1 MPPMPPPRG
10 GPRFPGGFGPFGI
23 LTDEEK
29 SSKPKIT
36 LTLLKRIF
44 SYLLPYWKQMSLVF
58 IAILLASICSIYPSI
73 LTGKIIDEGLYGR
86 DLGVL
91 LKLIL
96 LCFGVIIASNVISI
110 VESYLNTWIAQH
122 ITFDMRNRM
131 FGHLQ
136 KMSQRFFTSNNQGD
150 IITRMTSDI
159 DGVQMTITNTLTT
172 ILSNTITLVVALV
185 AMYRMNWI
193 LATVAILIVPLF
205 SLPTKTV
212 GKRRWKLT
220 QKAQECNDEI
230 NGILNETLSV
240 SGQML
245 VKLFTNEKHEYTR
258 YHDANRRMIK
268 LNINENMT
276 GQGFRVVMSILTNIG
291 PMLIYFVGGLL
302 MIKSGADLTVGD
314 ITVMVTL
321 LSRIYMPVNSL
332 MNLQVDVI
340 RSMAL
345 FTRIFSYFDMPVE
358 VENSPNAITPE
369 TLRGRIAFD
378 DVSFYYEEGQTVLDH
393 VSFEVPEGKT
403 VAIVGPS
410 GAGKSTIINLIP
422 RLYDVTGG
430 RILFDEYDLRDLDLT
445 ALRQNVGVVTQDTYL
460 FNGTIKDNLLYA
472 KHDATDEEIEKACKK
487 ANLHEFIMSLP
498 DGYGT
503 VVGNRGLKLSGGEKQ
518 RMSIARVMLKNPA
531 VLIFDEATSSLDSI
545 SESAIQDAIDPM
557 LTGRTSIVIA
567 HRLSTIMAADEI
579 LVVSEGKI
587 VEKGTHADLVRR
599 GGIYTELYETQFRR
613 ALMDYEER
621 MNGESESSGTT
632 DPDPESENMPAF
644 QFAADFPGKGRFPEF
659 SGKGPFPG
667 FPGNGPFP
675 EKK

>member
-1 MPPMPPPRG
+1 MPPKSP
-10 GPRFPGGFGPFGI
+10 PRFPGGFGPFGI

-29 SSKPKIT
+29 SNKPKIT
-36 LTLLKRIF
+36 FALLKRIF
-44 SYLLPYWKQMSLVF
+44 SYLLPYWKQMILVL
-58 IAILLASICSIYPSI
+58 IAILLASVCSVYPSI

-86 DLGVL
+86 NLGIL
-91 LKLIL
+91 IKLIL
-96 LCFGVIIASNVISI
+96 LCFGVIIASNLIS
-110 VESYLNTWIAQH
+110 VGESYLNTWIAQH

-131 FGHLQ
+131 FRHLQ
-136 KMSQRFFTSNNQGD
+136 TMSQRFFTTNNQGD

-159 DGVQMTITNTLTT
+159 AGVQMTITNTLTT
-172 ILSNTITLVVALV
+172 IISNIITLVVALV

-245 VKLFTNEKHEYTR
+245 VKLFTNEEYEYNR
-258 YHDANRRMIK
+258 YYNANHQMIK
-268 LNINENMT
+268 LNIRENMT

-291 PMLIYFVGGLL
+291 PMMLYFVGGLL
-302 MIKSGADLTVGD
+302 MIKGGADLTVGD

-332 MNLQVDVI
+332 MNLQVDII

-345 FTRIFSYFDMPVE
+345 FTRIFSYFDMPTE
-358 VENSPNAITPE
+358 VQNSPNPIKPE
-369 TLRGRIAFD
+369 KLSGHIVFD
-378 DVSFYYEEGQTVLDH
+378 DVSFYYEEGQPVLDH

-410 GAGKSTIINLIP
+410 GAGKSTLINLIP

-430 RILFDEYDLRDLDLT
+430 RILFDGYDLRELDLSL
-445 ALRQNVGVVTQDTYL
+445 LRRNVGVVTQDTYL
-460 FNGTIKDNLLYA
+460 FNGTIRDNLLYA
-472 KHDATDEEIEKACKK
+472 KHDATDEEIEEACKK
-487 ANLHEFIMSLP
+487 ANIHDFVMSLP
-498 DGYGT
+498 EGYDT

-518 RMSIARVMLKNPA
+518 RMSIDRVMLKNPV

-545 SESAIQDAIDPM
+545 SESLIQDAIDP
-557 LTGRTSIVIA
+557 LITGRTSIVIA
-567 HRLSTIMAADEI
+567 HRLSTVMAADEI

-587 VEKGTHADLVRR
+587 VERGKHADLVQQ
-599 GGIYTELYETQFRR
+599 GGVYAELYDTQFRR
-613 ALMDYEER
+613 ALQDYETR
-621 MNGESESSGTT
+621 RNGENVSYEGT
-632 DPDPESENMPAF
+632 PGEGWKWQPYKEGMPADGTPMP
-644 QFAADFPGKGRFPEF
+644 DFPFPAGF
-659 SGKGPFPG
+659 RGTPPFG
-667 FPGNGPFP
+667 EGAI
-675 EKK
+675 

>member
-1 MPPMPPPRG
+1 MPPKSP
-10 GPRFPGGFGPFGI
+10 PRFPGGFGPFGI

-29 SSKPKIT
+29 SNKPKIT
-36 LTLLKRIF
+36 FALLKRIF
-44 SYLLPYWKQMSLVF
+44 SYLLPYWKQMILVL
-58 IAILLASICSIYPSI
+58 IAILLASVCSVYPSI

-86 DLGVL
+86 NLGIL
-91 LKLIL
+91 IKLIL
-96 LCFGVIIASNVISI
+96 LCFGVIIASNLIS
-110 VESYLNTWIAQH
+110 VGESYLNTWIAQH

-131 FGHLQ
+131 FRHLQ
-136 KMSQRFFTSNNQGD
+136 TMSQRFFTTNNQGD

-159 DGVQMTITNTLTT
+159 AGVQMTITNTLTT
-172 ILSNTITLVVALV
+172 IISNIITLVVALV

-245 VKLFTNEKHEYTR
+245 VKLFTNEEYEYNR
-258 YHDANRRMIK
+258 YYNANHQMIK
-268 LNINENMT
+268 LNIRENMT

-291 PMLIYFVGGLL
+291 PMMLYFVGGLL
-302 MIKSGADLTVGD
+302 MIKGGADLTVGD

-332 MNLQVDVI
+332 MNLQVDII

-345 FTRIFSYFDMPVE
+345 FTRIFSYFDMPTE
-358 VENSPNAITPE
+358 VQNSPNPIKPE
-369 TLRGRIAFD
+369 KLSGHIVFD
-378 DVSFYYEEGQTVLDH
+378 DVSFYYEEGQPVLDH

-410 GAGKSTIINLIP
+410 GAGKSTLINLIP

-430 RILFDEYDLRDLDLT
+430 RILFDGYDLRELDLSL
-445 ALRQNVGVVTQDTYL
+445 LRRNVGVVTQDTYL
-460 FNGTIKDNLLYA
+460 FNGTIRDNLLYA
-472 KHDATDEEIEKACKK
+472 KHDATDEEIEEACKK
-487 ANLHEFIMSLP
+487 ANIHDFVMSLP
-498 DGYGT
+498 EGYDT

-518 RMSIARVMLKNPA
+518 RMSIARVMLKNPV

-545 SESAIQDAIDPM
+545 SESLIQDAIDP
-557 LTGRTSIVIA
+557 LITGRTSIVIA
-567 HRLSTIMAADEI
+567 HRLSTVMAADEI

-587 VEKGTHADLVRR
+587 VERGKHADLVQQ
-599 GGIYTELYETQFRR
+599 GGVYAELYDTQFRR
-613 ALMDYEER
+613 ALQDYETR
-621 MNGESESSGTT
+621 RNGENVSYEGT
-632 DPDPESENMPAF
+632 PGEGWKWQPYKEGMPADGTPMP
-644 QFAADFPGKGRFPEF
+644 DFPFPAGF
-659 SGKGPFPG
+659 RGTPPFG
-667 FPGNGPFP
+667 EGAI
-675 EKK
+675 